1 MDDDTA
7 SFHEEEDCSDQLRAE
22 IEHLKNKIWNLRME
36 IKRKDKKLKK
46 TQEEFERKEA

>member
-22 IEHLKNKIWNLRME
+22 IEHLKNKIWNLQMK
-36 IKRKDKKLKK
+36 IKHSSPKSI
-46 TQEEFERKEA
+46 